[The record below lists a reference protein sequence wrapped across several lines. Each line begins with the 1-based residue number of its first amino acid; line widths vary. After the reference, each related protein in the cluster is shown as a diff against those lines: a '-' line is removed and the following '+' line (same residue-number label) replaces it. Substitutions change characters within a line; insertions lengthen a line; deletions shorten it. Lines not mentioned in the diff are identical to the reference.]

1 MRTFHLCEQHG
12 EVEAGGQRCSDN
24 GGSTVLQYTYIHYI
38 HTYKYIMQDNL
49 TQFYT
54 NLHYNV
60 ILHLFAK

>member
-1 MRTFHLCEQHG
+1 MEKWRPGDKGVRIMEGLLYY
-12 EVEAGGQRCSDN
+12 N
-24 GGSTVLQYTYIHYI
+24 IPMYIHYI

>member
-1 MRTFHLCEQHG
+1 MLRTIATIDVISFSL
-12 EVEAGGQRCSDN
+12 
-24 GGSTVLQYTYIHYI
+24 
-38 HTYKYIMQDNL
+38 QDNL